1 MKVTPLKVALASD
14 HAAVVER
21 QALAKHLKAAGHEVT
36 DFGPDDTTSVDYP
49 DFAELVAHAVAG
61 EAVDFGVVLCTT
73 GIGVCMAA
81 NKVDGIRAATVS
93 NSYTAEMTR
102 RHNNANVICMGAGI
116 HATAAIIRA
125 VDVFLA
131 TSFDGG
137 RHARRVEKI
146 DAIQRRAP
154 AASDA

>member
-21 QALAKHLKAAGHEVT
+21 QALLQHLNSAGHEVT
-36 DFGPDDTTSVDYP
+36 DFGPNDTTSVDYP
-49 DFAELVAHAVAG
+49 DFAEKVAHGVADG
-61 EAVDFGVVLCTT
+61 SFDFGVLLCTT

-93 NSYTAEMTR
+93 DTYTAEMTR

-116 HATAAIIRA
+116 HATAAIVRA

-137 RHARRVEKI
+137 RHARRVDKI
-146 DAIQRRAP
+146 LALEQPTP
-154 AASDA
+154 ASSDA